1 MIRFLQTD
9 NRLTKALL
17 VVVIGAASVSMV
29 VYLIPG
35 LTGGQDASPDT
46 YAVVYPHWY
55 SRFLASGDTVSQAKV
70 EQVAQQQLQQRGPQ
84 YANNPIILNIFE
96 QQAGQQLVQEQ
107 VRFLDEAGKLG
118 IRASDDDVRA
128 VPAQPALPARSC
140 SRMANSLARTNMQP

>member
-35 LTGGQDASPDT
+35 LTTGESASPDT

-55 SRFLASGDTVSQAKV
+55 SRFLSSGDYGEPGESA
-70 EQVAQQQLQQRGPQ
+70 A
-84 YANNPIILNIFE
+84 
-96 QQAGQQLVQEQ
+96 
-107 VRFLDEAGKLG
+107 
-118 IRASDDDVRA
+118 DDA
-128 VPAQPALPARSC
+128 AAA
-140 SRMANSLARTNMQP
+140 